1 MSHYPKLLSPDRIDF
16 LNGFGTVC
24 HYPKLL
30 SPDRIDFLNGFGTA
44 TLLDMKVWAKSA
56 GWWNMFPFGYLFNGN
71 LATRELGM
79 TLAPSCPVCHAV
91 IINQWL
97 GQLAIETGSLS
108 VCDAPLHQ
116 IKCISKLLMKTN
128 TIKCQMGRVKTT
140 ASTSGRLQTPEAHL
154 QPFGYAILRTPYDVR
169 YHIR

>member
-1 MSHYPKLLSPDRIDF
+1 
-16 LNGFGTVC
+16 
-24 HYPKLL
+24 
-30 SPDRIDFLNGFGTA
+30 
-44 TLLDMKVWAKSA
+44 
-56 GWWNMFPFGYLFNGN
+56 
-71 LATRELGM
+71 M

-140 ASTSGRLQTPEAHL
+140 ASTSGRLQTPEAYL